1 MCVGIY
7 VVITIEAM
15 TQPQLVAPQH
25 AIKCGLNESTVVAK
39 PKIKKQKWI
48 ILQKRNCEYSK
59 LR

>member
-25 AIKCGLNESTVVAK
+25 AIKCGLNESTVVTK
-39 PKIKKQKWI
+39 PKNKTKMNNFAKK
-48 ILQKRNCEYSK
+48 K
-59 LR
+59 L